1 MNIEEVLMFAD
12 KVVFDNTG
20 NHLDDMQIGVIEGVL
35 KRQKYSDIS
44 KDLNCT
50 ESYVKDIG
58 YELWKLL
65 STIFQEDVNKSN
77 LRSTLLRRGLV
88 NNGNLNLFGNGNIGS
103 VGNIKSLQFCPTQDQ
118 SPEFVRGQNQVKF
131 EAAIRLKELGLTN
144 EQIALCLDMKLEDV
158 EQLGSL

>member
-20 NHLDDMQIGVIEGVL
+20 NHLDDMQLGVIEGVL
-35 KRQKYSDIS
+35 KRQKYSDIA
-44 KDLNCT
+44 KNLNCT

-58 YELWKLL
+58 YELWQLL
-65 STIFQEDVNKSN
+65 STIFQENVNKSN

-88 NNGNLNLFGNGNIGS
+88 NNGNFNLFGNGNIGG
-103 VGNIKSLQFCPTQDQ
+103 GNIIKSLQFCPTQDQ
-118 SPEFVRGQNQVKF
+118 SPEFIRGQNQVRLK
-131 EAAIRLKELGLTN
+131 AAIHLKELGLTN
-144 EQIALCLDMKLEDV
+144 EQIAMSLDMKLEDV

>member
-44 KDLNCT
+44 KNLNCT

-58 YELWKLL
+58 YELWQLL

-88 NNGNLNLFGNGNIGS
+88 SNGNLNVFSNGNIGN
-103 VGNIKSLQFCPTQDQ
+103 GNVIESLKFCPTQDQ
-118 SPEFVRGQNQVKF
+118 SPEFVKGQNQVRL
-131 EAAIRLKELGLTN
+131 EAAVRLKELGLTN

>member
-20 NHLDDMQIGVIEGVL
+20 NHLDDMQLGVIEGVL
-35 KRQKYSDIS
+35 KRQKYSDIA
-44 KDLNCT
+44 KILNCT

-58 YELWKLL
+58 YELWQLL
-65 STIFQEDVNKSN
+65 SKIFEEDVNKSN

-88 NNGNLNLFGNGNIGS
+88 NNANLNVFGNGNIGS
-103 VGNIKSLQFCPTQDQ
+103 GNIIESLKFCPSQDQ
-118 SPEFVRGQNQVKF
+118 SPEFVRGQNQVRL
-131 EAAIRLKELGLTN
+131 EAAIRLKQLGLTN
-144 EQIALCLDMKLEDV
+144 EQIAMSLDMKPEDV